1 MKNKS
6 KMFGIAAIIVA
17 IALLLA
23 GCGNGTNGN
32 GGGTTPTGG
41 KTLTGI
47 AVTAQPAKT
56 VYAIGETLSTA
67 GMVVTATYSDGSKEA
82 VTGYTTSGFS
92 SATAGPKTV
101 TVTYQGMTAA
111 FTVTVTDSSFLTLS
125 GTIAISPVT
134 ATVNTE
140 LTATYSG
147 SETVSYQWKKDGVN
161 AGANANKYTPSEAG
175 SYTVTVS
182 AAGYNSK
189 TSAAVTVTAISGL
202 SGTIAI
208 SPASAVVGTE
218 LTATYSGSETVSYQW
233 KKDGVNTGANANKY
247 TPSET
252 GSYTVTVSAAG
263 YNSKTSAAVT
273 VSPQPVSVPVSR
285 IEYYWVNEKDSLVST
300 SGGTITI
307 ADDDTLTITAQGTGY
322 TVKYWYLNGIN
333 TGQTGTTYNFSS
345 PMTGKH
351 NVGLFVEKDG
361 KLYNANITITVTSQ
375 AYPFLLTADVWENG
389 NLSAA
394 DSAVW
399 YSFNVTEGTTYHV
412 WWDSAYDDSTKAWIE
427 VNAAYSNGTKI
438 FTRETY
444 AWFTAQSFTANQT
457 GTVRLTIYPFN
468 FNSGNTGTFAVVY
481 STNST
486 RP

>member
-134 ATVNTE
+134 ATVN
-140 LTATYSG
+140 
-147 SETVSYQWKKDGVN
+147 
-161 AGANANKYTPSEAG
+161 
-175 SYTVTVS
+175 
-182 AAGYNSK
+182 
-189 TSAAVTVTAISGL
+189 
-202 SGTIAI
+202 
-208 SPASAVVGTE
+208 TE